1 MCACYSSEIVDRLA
15 SYTAKRVDAHN
26 AKRNLH
32 VDTNPVTAADIE
44 VSCQAYWW
52 ANKMAEEEFF
62 DHAYGDD
69 RPSDQGENLA
79 KSASWGR
86 IHAELVPEIGWYD
99 EEEPN
104 YNYATGGSNGGV
116 IGHFTQM
123 VWRETT
129 EIGCAERKIQRE
141 NAWNYTYSVCRYN
154 PTGNWIGEYTEQVG
168 DLK

>member
-1 MCACYSSEIVDRLA
+1 
-15 SYTAKRVDAHN
+15 
-26 AKRNLH
+26 
-32 VDTNPVTAADIE
+32 
-44 VSCQAYWW
+44 
-52 ANKMAEEEFF
+52 MAVEEFF
-62 DHAYGDD
+62 AHED
-69 RPSDQGENLA
+69 REDRDGLGENLA
-79 KSASWGR
+79 MSASWGR

-123 VWRETT
+123 VWKETT
-129 EIGCAERKIQRE
+129 EIGCAERTRQRD
-141 NAWNYTYSVCRYN
+141 NGWTYTYSVCRYN